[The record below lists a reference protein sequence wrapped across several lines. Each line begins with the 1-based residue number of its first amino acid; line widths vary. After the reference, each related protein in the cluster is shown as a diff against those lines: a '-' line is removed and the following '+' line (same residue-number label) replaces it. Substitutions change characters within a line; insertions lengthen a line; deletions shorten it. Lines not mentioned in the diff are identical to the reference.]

1 MRGGVIEPTLLMKK
15 SYGDYFFH
23 WVISLGRVVLPSPKI
38 VINLPRTNEKVH
50 CKGETYWFSGWQ
62 TYIQT

>member
-1 MRGGVIEPTLLMKK
+1 MEKIRGGVIEPTLLMKK
-15 SYGDYFFH
+15 SFH

-50 CKGETYWFSGWQ
+50 YKGETHWFSGWQ